1 MLAQYVATPAD
12 WCVRAPSTLT
22 PAEAST
28 LPTAALTAWMALFEN
43 GKLRPGQT
51 VVVQGTGGVFS
62 CSRFS
67 SRRQH
72 FLRTERLA
80 MRRVAVLFVGGS
92 VADVSV
98 DDDQG
103 RPRALLQK
111 AVERNLDLSDIIA
124 VANSEH
130 IPTISQGWR
139 RRVPLLA
146 ASLLGT

>member
-1 MLAQYVATPAD
+1 
-12 WCVRAPSTLT
+12 
-22 PAEAST
+22 
-28 LPTAALTAWMALFEN
+28 
-43 GKLRPGQT
+43 
-51 VVVQGTGGVFS
+51 
-62 CSRFS
+62 
-67 SRRQH
+67 
-72 FLRTERLA
+72 